1 MFNDRYDA
9 AQQLTSFLEVYHKK
23 QDVLVVAIPRGGL
36 EPGSVLAEYLGAP
49 LSVVLVKKI
58 GAPENPELAIGALSL
73 HEEEIDSLYV
83 SRYSQETLNAHI
95 EEIRTVLQK
104 RMQHYGPYLPKESF
118 GDKVIILV
126 DDGVATGH
134 TLLLALKELKRYKP
148 KKIIVTLPVCPQE
161 LVATIKQY
169 ADEVYCLLTP
179 ATFTGVSQFYRYFP
193 QVSDE
198 QAIALLQRTNS

>member
-9 AQQLTSFLEVYHKK
+9 AQQLTSFLEVYRKK

-104 RMQHYGPYLPKESF
+104 RMQHYGPYLSKESF